1 MPRNFPKEMKIPLE
15 QKCHHS
21 LPDKSG
27 MPLSIEGYLKLR
39 YRESIYDDLT
49 LSHFL
54 LNHM

>member
-1 MPRNFPKEMKIPLE
+1 MPRHFPKEMKIPLE